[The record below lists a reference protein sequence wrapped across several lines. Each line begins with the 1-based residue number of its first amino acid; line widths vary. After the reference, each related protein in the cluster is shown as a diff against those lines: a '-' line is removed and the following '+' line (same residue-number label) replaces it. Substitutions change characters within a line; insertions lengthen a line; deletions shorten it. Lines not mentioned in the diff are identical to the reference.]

1 MRTTSDPKD
10 QNIKLRLGEDL
21 KAYVDKISNRKGI
34 SVSEY
39 MRELIRR
46 DMRSKSDTA

>member
-21 KAYVDKISNRKGI
+21 KTYVDKTSNRKGI

-39 MRELIRR
+39 IRELIRQ
-46 DMRSKSDTA
+46 DMRNKADL